1 MYQAQFNSKQ
11 EQALRHLSTSSNV
24 EQVLYGGGV
33 YGGKTWLGCYWQIA
47 RRLKHPHTRGLIGR
61 AELKKL
67 QLSTMLRFWEICTQ
81 MGLKA
86 GEHYTYNGQLN
97 MIRWFNG
104 SETILMDMAATPSDP
119 DFHRFGSL
127 EITDYFLDEVAEMT
141 KKAVDIIDTRVRY
154 NLVGGIPKGLM
165 SCNPSKGWLYNDYW
179 HPWKK
184 ELLPPHKA
192 FVEALMKDNTVNP
205 DAVYEAKMMRLP
217 EADRKRLLEGDW
229 DYDESVDWIYQYE
242 DLLRCFRDEESK
254 GDKYISADIA
264 RLGKDRSVICV
275 WHGLHLIE
283 IHELRKQPIT
293 TVVSTIRQLCDRH
306 GIKLSNVICD
316 EDGVGGGVVDSLKCR
331 GFLNGARAKQADRYT
346 NQKAE
351 CYFKLAELIE
361 QNKVIFK
368 VNQFRDVIV
377 QELDMIR
384 RRQPEADGKLAV
396 ISKDEIARMH
406 GKSPDYADAIM
417 MRMYFELFP
426 NYGSYSWA

>member
-165 SCNPSKGWLYNDYW
+165 SCNPSKDWLYNDYW

-242 DLLRCFRDEESK
+242 DLLRCFREEDSK
-254 GDKYISADIA
+254 GEKYISADIA

-331 GFLNGARAKQADRYT
+331 GFLNGGRAKQADRYT

-396 ISKDEIARMH
+396 ISKDEIARRH